1 MPTNLPPQY
10 FDVEKKLKAARE
22 PREKIVI
29 MEELL
34 SIIHKHKG
42 TEKLQAMY
50 KTKIAKLKAQ
60 MQKKPAGARH
70 SASFHI
76 EKAGA
81 GQIILTAP
89 PNAGKS
95 SLIQALTNAEPDI
108 GEYPFTTH
116 SASPAM
122 MKYENIQIQLI
133 DTPPITP
140 EYFEFWQAEMIKSA
154 DGTLIL
160 VDLGSPDPAFDFLIL
175 LEKLLEKKIE
185 IIPGLLDSPELGSC
199 IMKKALI
206 IANKADLPHAKAQLE
221 TVRELIPSEFDPLLI
236 STLMEKGLDELKEK
250 IFSLLDVLRV
260 YSKTP
265 GKKFSR
271 EDPFIFKIG
280 STITDMAK
288 SVHKDFAQKLRYARI
303 WGKGKYQ
310 GQKVNRDYELQ
321 DEDIIELHI

>member
-10 FDVEKKLKAARE
+10 FDIEKKLKAARE
-22 PREKIVI
+22 PREKIII

-34 SIIHKHKG
+34 SIIPKHKG

-50 KTKIAKLKAQ
+50 KTKIAKLKIQ
-60 MQKKPAGARH
+60 MQKKTVGTRY
-70 SASFHI
+70 SVSYHI

-81 GQIILTAP
+81 GQIILVAP

-95 SLIQALTNAEPDI
+95 SLIQVLTNAEPEI
-108 GEYPFTTH
+108 GDYPFTTH

-133 DTPPITP
+133 DTPPVTP

-154 DGTLIL
+154 DGALIL
-160 VDLGSPDPAFDFLIL
+160 IDLGSPDPAFDFLAL
-175 LEKLLEKKIE
+175 LEKLLEKRIE
-185 IIPGLLDSPELGSC
+185 IIPGMLDGPEPDSYIL
-199 IMKKALI
+199 KKALI
-206 IANKADLPHAKAQLE
+206 IANKTDLPQAKTQIA
-221 TVRELIPSEFDPLLI
+221 TVKELIPSEFDPLLI
-236 STLMEKGLDELKEK
+236 STLQEEGLDELKNK

-265 GKKFSR
+265 GKRVST
-271 EDPFIFKIG
+271 EDPFIFKRG
-280 STITDMAK
+280 SRVKDMAK
-288 SVHKDFAQKLRYARI
+288 SVHKDFALKLKYARI

-310 GQKVNRDYELQ
+310 GQKVNRDYMLQ

>member
-10 FDVEKKLKAARE
+10 FEVEKKLKAAKD
-22 PREKIVI
+22 PREKISI

-34 SIIHKHKG
+34 SIIPKHKG

-50 KTKIAKLKAQ
+50 KTKIAKLKLQ
-60 MQKKPAGARH
+60 TQKKTSGFRH
-70 SASFHI
+70 SISYHI
-76 EKAGA
+76 DKAGA

-95 SLIQALTNAEPDI
+95 SLIRALTNAEPDI
-108 GEYPFTTH
+108 GDYPFTTH

-140 EYFEFWQAEMIKSA
+140 EYFEFWQAEMIKTA
-154 DGTLIL
+154 DGVLIMI
-160 VDLGSPDPAFDFLIL
+160 DLGSTDPALDFLAL
-175 LEKLLEKKIE
+175 LEKLLEKRIE
-185 IIPGLLDSPELGSC
+185 IIPGMLDESESGSY
-199 IMKKALI
+199 IQKKALI
-206 IANKADLPHAKAQLE
+206 VANKTDLPQAAAHIEAVK
-221 TVRELIPSEFDPLLI
+221 ELLPPGTDLLLI
-236 STLMEKGLDELKEK
+236 STFQKEGLDELKAR
-250 IFSLLDVLRV
+250 IFLLLDVLRV

-265 GKKFSR
+265 GKKAST
-271 EDPFIFKIG
+271 EDPFIFKKG
-280 STITDMAK
+280 NTVMDMAK
-288 SVHKDFAQKLRYARI
+288 SVHKDFALKLKYARI